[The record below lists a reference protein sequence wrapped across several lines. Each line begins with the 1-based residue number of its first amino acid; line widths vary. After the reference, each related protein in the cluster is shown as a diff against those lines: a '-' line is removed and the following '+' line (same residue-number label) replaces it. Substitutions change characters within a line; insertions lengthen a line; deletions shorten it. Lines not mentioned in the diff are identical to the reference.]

1 MAKTKIVSL
10 GIIVG
15 LVVAVVVVLL
25 TAARPISSDLSAL
38 GQGRPA
44 LVLAYEN
51 YSPTGGEALARL
63 DGVRADYE
71 PRMDFRVADL
81 GTPQGRAFADRHGL
95 RDGLA
100 VFLKP
105 DGSPLR
111 VTGIPADEEQLR
123 RRLDAR
129 LAEIGNGVAGG

>member
-1 MAKTKIVSL
+1 MAKTTIVSL
-10 GIIVG
+10 GIAAV

-63 DGVRADYE
+63 GSVRADYE

-81 GTPQGRAFADRHGL
+81 GTPHGRAFADRHGL

-105 DGSPLR
+105 AGAPPR
-111 VTGIPADEEQLR
+111 VPGIPADEQQLR
-123 RRLDAR
+123 QRLDAK
-129 LAEIGNGVAGG
+129 LADVATGGGDG

>member
-10 GIIVG
+10 GIVG
-15 LVVAVVVVLL
+15 VVVVAGVVVLW

-81 GTPQGRAFADRHGL
+81 GTPQGRTFAERHGL

-105 DGSPLR
+105 DGTPLR
-111 VTGIPADEEQLR
+111 VTGIPADEQQLR
-123 RRLDAR
+123 RRLDAK
-129 LAEIGNGVAGG
+129 LAAVSRGVDDG